1 MWMNFCCTDVYNLT
15 HMYNIFVIIM
25 QPVSRATAAGQ
36 LWRGQLT
43 HKEGR
48 NMLLHRQRVLLILW
62 HLFLEINLI

>member
-1 MWMNFCCTDVYNLT
+1 MWMNFSCTDVYNLT
-15 HMYNIFVIIM
+15 HMCNIFVIIM

-48 NMLLHRQRVLLILW
+48 NMLLHRQRGLLILW